1 MIAVLGAGESG
12 LGAAILAKK
21 NGLDVFVSDL
31 GLIKATYKVEL
42 NKNNISWEEGMH
54 SEQKILSAD
63 LLIKSPGIPETKLLA
78 KARTKGIEVLSE
90 IEFAFRFCKGKIIAI
105 TGSNGKTTTATL
117 LNHLLKGANFD
128 VALAG
133 NIGAS
138 FARSLANNDHEY
150 WVLELSSFQLDDIH
164 QFKPFIAIL
173 LNISPDHLDRYQGKM
188 ENYVASKMRI
198 TENQTKNDYF
208 IYWNDDTWL
217 KKNLHKVK
225 AQLLPFGEQIITK
238 GASLIDNKININS
251 NLEQL
256 TMNIHE
262 LALQGKHNSYN
273 SMAGGIAAKL
283 LGITNDIVRDCL
295 SDFEKIEHRLEPV
308 LQVYGVDYINDSK
321 ATNVNAAWYAIDS
334 MSRPVVW
341 ICGGVDKGNNYE
353 DLIPLVS
360 KKVSAIICLGLD
372 NSKLIKTF
380 GASVEVIMEANT
392 MRSAV
397 KMAYKLAN
405 KGDAVLLSPACAS
418 FDLFA
423 NYEDRGR
430 QFKKQ
435 IRLL

>member
-1 MIAVLGAGESG
+1 
-12 LGAAILAKK
+12 
-21 NGLDVFVSDL
+21 
-31 GLIKATYKVEL
+31 
-42 NKNNISWEEGMH
+42 
-54 SEQKILSAD
+54 
-63 LLIKSPGIPETKLLA
+63 
-78 KARTKGIEVLSE
+78 
-90 IEFAFRFCKGKIIAI
+90 
-105 TGSNGKTTTATL
+105 
-117 LNHLLKGANFD
+117 
-128 VALAG
+128 
-133 NIGAS
+133 
-138 FARSLANNDHEY
+138 
-150 WVLELSSFQLDDIH
+150 
-164 QFKPFIAIL
+164 
-173 LNISPDHLDRYQGKM
+173 
-188 ENYVASKMRI
+188 
-198 TENQTKNDYF
+198 
-208 IYWNDDTWL
+208 
-217 KKNLHKVK
+217 
-225 AQLLPFGEQIITK
+225 
-238 GASLIDNKININS
+238 
-251 NLEQL
+251 
-256 TMNIHE
+256 
-262 LALQGKHNSYN
+262 
-273 SMAGGIAAKL
+273 
-283 LGITNDIVRDCL
+283 
-295 SDFEKIEHRLEPV
+295 
-308 LQVYGVDYINDSK
+308 VYGVDYINDSK

>member
-164 QFKPFIAIL
+164 QFKPFIAIV
-173 LNISPDHLDRYQGKM
+173 LNISPDHLD
-188 ENYVASKMRI
+188 
-198 TENQTKNDYF
+198 
-208 IYWNDDTWL
+208 
-217 KKNLHKVK
+217 
-225 AQLLPFGEQIITK
+225 
-238 GASLIDNKININS
+238 
-251 NLEQL
+251 
-256 TMNIHE
+256 
-262 LALQGKHNSYN
+262 
-273 SMAGGIAAKL
+273 
-283 LGITNDIVRDCL
+283 
-295 SDFEKIEHRLEPV
+295 
-308 LQVYGVDYINDSK
+308 
-321 ATNVNAAWYAIDS
+321 
-334 MSRPVVW
+334 
-341 ICGGVDKGNNYE
+341 
-353 DLIPLVS
+353 
-360 KKVSAIICLGLD
+360 
-372 NSKLIKTF
+372 
-380 GASVEVIMEANT
+380 
-392 MRSAV
+392 
-397 KMAYKLAN
+397 
-405 KGDAVLLSPACAS
+405 
-418 FDLFA
+418 
-423 NYEDRGR
+423 
-430 QFKKQ
+430 
-435 IRLL
+435 